1 MSHVIVERE
10 IGGRTL
16 RLETGK
22 YAKQADAAVFA
33 TFGETSVLAAV
44 VRGEP
49 REGIDFFPLQI
60 DYRERTSAAGKFPG
74 GFRKREGAPNQK
86 EILTMRMIDRPL
98 RPLFPKGFYDEVV
111 IQCWVES
118 ADGQNDPDVL
128 AGTAAA
134 AAVAISSIP
143 HDGPLATVRVG
154 RIDGQFVIF
163 PTIAQLEYSDMDLVL
178 SGHRDGVNMIEVGSQ
193 EIEEQV
199 VLDAIQFGH
208 EQIQAILDA
217 IDELVSKAGK
227 EKVADLDLVPDE
239 VLEGARRDLSGPLAE
254 AKQTEGKL
262 AREEAVKAAV
272 NAYVDRAAPEP
283 TPEENLGVIAHKQR
297 LAHRKQVKEACH
309 TVEEEVVRQSILD
322 GRRSDGRK
330 PEDIRPLE
338 CEVGVLRRAHGS
350 AVFTRGE
357 TQAMVSATLGVGKDE
372 QIVDGLAEEYSQK
385 FMLHYNFP
393 PFCVGEARRITG
405 PSRRE
410 IGHGAL
416 AERSLSGVL
425 PAVEDFPY
433 TVRLVCE
440 ILESNGSSSMASICG
455 GCLALMDAGVPIA
468 ATTAGISIGLVQDG
482 DRQVLLT
489 DILGEEDHFGD
500 MDFKVAGTRNG
511 ITGIQL
517 DLKTRG
523 LDLALIRRT
532 FEQARSARLF
542 IIEAIEKAIAA
553 PRTEISPHAPRLLT
567 MKIDPEKIGKLIG
580 PGGKTIRAI
589 QDQTGAT
596 IEVEED
602 GTVFI
607 SAVGAGKAET
617 AMTEVEKYT
626 AEVQVGKLYTGRVTT
641 VKDFGAFVE
650 VIPGQ
655 DGLCHISELAEGYVE
670 KVSDVVK
677 VGDTL
682 KVKVINKDEQGRLKL
697 SRKAVLKEEGEQAE
711 ETAGAEA

>member
-10 IGGRTL
+10 IGGRTF

-33 TFGETSVLAAV
+33 TFADTSVISAV

-49 REGIDFFPLQI
+49 RPGIDFFPLQI

-74 GFRKREGAPNQK
+74 GFRKREGAPNTK

-98 RPLFPKGFYDEVV
+98 RPLFPKGLYDEVV
-111 IQCWVES
+111 IQNWVES
-118 ADGQNDPDVL
+118 ADGQNDPDVV

-134 AAVAISSIP
+134 AATAISTIP
-143 HDGPLATVRVG
+143 HDGPVATVRVG
-154 RIDGQFVIF
+154 RIDGKFVVF
-163 PTIAQLEYSDMDLVL
+163 PTLAQMDYSDMDLVL
-178 SGHRDGVNMIEVGSQ
+178 SGHCEGVNMIEVGSS
-193 EIEEQV
+193 ELSEEV
-199 VLDAIQFGH
+199 VLEAIEFGH
-208 EQIQAILDA
+208 KQIQTLLDM
-217 IDELVSKAGK
+217 IDELIEKAGQ
-227 EKVADLDLVPDE
+227 EKTADLDLVPDE
-239 VLEGARRDLSGPLAE
+239 ILDAARKELADPLAR

-262 AREEAVKAAV
+262 ARDEAVKNV
-272 NAYVDRAAPEP
+272 VDAYVDRVAPEP
-283 TPEENLGVIAHKQR
+283 TPEENLGVAAHNERMAKRKHVKQ
-297 LAHRKQVKEACH
+297 ACE
-309 TVEEEVVRQSILD
+309 TVEEEVVRKSILD
-322 GRRSDGRK
+322 GRRSDGRGG
-330 PEDIRPLE
+330 EDIRSLE

-410 IGHGAL
+410 VGHGAL
-416 AERSLSGVL
+416 AERSLSGLL

-433 TVRLVCE
+433 TLRLVCE
-440 ILESNGSSSMASICG
+440 ILESNGSSSMASVCG

-468 ATTAGISIGLVQDG
+468 NTCAGISVGLVEEDG
-482 DRQVLLT
+482 KQLLLT
-489 DILGEEDHFGD
+489 DIMGEEDHFGD
-500 MDFKVAGTRNG
+500 MDFKVAGTRKG

-523 LDLALIRRT
+523 LELDLIKRT
-532 FEQARSARLF
+532 FEQARKGRLV
-542 IIEAIEKAIAA
+542 IIEAIEKTIER
-553 PRTEISPHAPRLLT
+553 PRDQISPYAPRLLT

-589 QDQTGAT
+589 QDETGAT

-607 SAVGAGKAET
+607 SAVGEDKAET
-617 AMTEVEKYT
+617 AMGEVEKYT
-626 AEVQVGKLYTGRVTT
+626 AEVQVGKIYTGRVNTI
-641 VKDFGAFVE
+641 KDFGAFVE

-655 DGLCHISELAEGYVE
+655 DGLCHISELADGYVE
-670 KVSDVVK
+670 KVGDVVK
-677 VGDTL
+677 IGDEL

-697 SRKAVLKEEGEQAE
+697 SRKAVLKEEAKDEQ
-711 ETAGAEA
+711 TAGAEA